1 MNSSL
6 AAALRTRVLLPMETT
21 NNPDKVK
28 EWLNHVV
35 FDGGGGGDANVDA
48 ADICRIISR
57 LDRRWV
63 TSHDAAPSNPSISS
77 SQPAMAQRFK
87 VEVSDGGARGRHWV
101 ATEDISPGQLVWVE
115 HRPLVG

>member
-21 NNPDKVK
+21 NNPEKVK
-28 EWLNHVV
+28 EWLDHVV
-35 FDGGGGGDANVDA
+35 FDGGGDANVDA

-57 LDRRWV
+57 LDRRRV
-63 TSHDAAPSNPSISS
+63 TSHDAGLSSPPFNSSISS
-77 SQPAMAQRFK
+77 SQPVAQRFK
-87 VEVSDGGARGRHWV
+87 VEVSDGARGRHWV